1 MDFNY
6 LRYSLRSFLDSD
18 FKREEISDILN
29 AKEPEKFSRA
39 YLKSLNFKEENE
51 SKMRIR
57 FRVLID
63 KAYAANIPLGEELGP
78 YSSPE
83 DAYLAR
89 QRYIAGYTK
98 KGETI
103 AILNKFLLM
112 ILLAMLSVAI
122 VLLFSV

>member
-6 LRYSLRSFLDSD
+6 LRYSLRTFFDSD

-39 YLKSLNFKEENE
+39 YLKSLNFKEANE
-51 SKMRIR
+51 ARMRIK

-78 YSSPE
+78 YTTPE

-89 QRYIAGYTK
+89 QRYIARYTK
-98 KGETI
+98 TSETV
-103 AILNKFLLM
+103 ATLNKFLIM
-112 ILLAMLSVAI
+112 VLLAMFSVAV
-122 VLLFSV
+122 VLLFSR